1 MQCSKCSHQFCW
13 YCHGPHYD
21 YQHARGNNCGV
32 RNIQLFAAYAFIFL
46 LIFLR
51 MGQWFP
57 FILTWPAFL
66 LYYGAVLIATGFT
79 CWFGVALPIIGFF
92 SLLNDSRRYPKALC
106 PLVCG
111 SVIYIPVA
119 YLFWGNFCYFQ
130 FGRDMWAMFQI
141 GVTVLAIVLG
151 CLALGFCCNKANTV
165 RKRRIRL

>member
-1 MQCSKCSHQFCW
+1 
-13 YCHGPHYD
+13 
-21 YQHARGNNCGV
+21 
-32 RNIQLFAAYAFIFL
+32 
-46 LIFLR
+46 

-165 RKRRIRL
+165 RKRRIRLWNWFFEIINWNDETNLCLALVGLNPDSLLVDDSRSSTLATAS